1 MRVALSILGILCC
14 LFLIQASARFGL
26 SRMFARYALAT
37 NSIEGADQAVQLAP
51 SDPESHRARATVLN
65 RLQKPDEAAKSLERA
80 TALRY
85 RDDYLWIDLGN
96 TREELGDTNGAL
108 AALDQAVRWAPFYA
122 HTHWQRGNLLLRMGR
137 ANDAF
142 TDLRTASNANPR
154 YLPNLI
160 DLAWGISHNDLKTTK
175 ALLDIKDDNIK
186 DDTKRLALLRYL
198 ARKGRGQEVYNEV
211 HRLSDP
217 RSLEYMYE
225 LTQLLFD
232 AKAFKESF
240 WLSHPGEA
248 LDQQWLLNGD
258 FEDPLVLNEAGFNWI
273 IAPLQKNRLAIDVSE
288 KSSGSKSLQINLD
301 GSWTPG
307 TPLLSQT
314 IIVEPNTSYQLS
326 FAVKTKDLVTGG
338 PPLIVVNDA
347 TNDQL
352 LGKSGNFPTATTAW
366 TKLSFDFTTLPTSQA
381 AVIRLQRNNCDS
393 SPCPIFGT
401 LWLDEFSIE
410 QTKLASKR

>member
-1 MRVALSILGILCC
+1 M
-14 LFLIQASARFGL
+14 FLIQASARFGV

-51 SDPESHRARATVLN
+51 SDPEAQRARATIFN

-96 TREELGDTNGAL
+96 TREELGDTETAL
-108 AALDQAVRWAPFYA
+108 AALDQAVRWAPYYA
-122 HTHWQRGNLLLRMGR
+122 HTHWQRGNLLFRMGR

-142 TDLRTASNANPR
+142 TDLRRAALANPR
-154 YLPNLI
+154 YAPNLI
-160 DLAWGISHNDLKTTK
+160 DLAWGISRTDLKTTES
-175 ALLDIKDDNIK
+175 LLDIKNDNE
-186 DDTKRLALLRYL
+186 RLALIRYL
-198 ARKGRGQEVYNEV
+198 ARNGKGREVIDEIRLLIAPLSAENIKEV
-211 HRLSDP
+211 SR
-217 RSLEYMYE
+217 
-225 LTQLLFD
+225 LLFD
-232 AKAFKESF
+232 AKAFNESF
-240 WLSHPGEA
+240 DLWVPPGKFRKPLFVNA
-248 LDQQWLLNGD
+248 G
-258 FEDPLVLNEAGFNWI
+258 FEDPLVLNESGFDWI
-273 IAPLQKNRLAIDVSE
+273 IAPQQKNRLAIDVTE
-288 KSSGSKSLQINLD
+288 KASGAKSLQINLE

-314 IIVEPNTSYQLS
+314 LVVDPNTSYRLS

-338 PPLIVVNDA
+338 PPVIVVNDA
-347 TNDQL
+347 TNNEL
-352 LGKSGNFPTATTAW
+352 LGKSDNFPTATTPW

-410 QTKLASKR
+410 QTKLALKR